1 MEKVLYILFA
11 LATVGALIVELIF
24 KAPGKGELLGAIAG
38 SAGLTI
44 GIAILGVVLVL
55 FARWRRKAVAG
66 FLVLAIALTI
76 ASAAS
81 SVYRSYGRFY
91 ASTEANCLS
100 STTEASHS
108 GEGDTEAEAETEG
121 ETDIRVEQ
129 AASPAYCTCLAK
141 EMTSPSM
148 RVLAKNWIQRGT
160 KEDAISRIE
169 MELYPE
175 AAANC
180 ASLQPAS

>member
-11 LATVGALIVELIF
+11 VATVGAFIVELIF
-24 KAPGKGELLGAIAG
+24 KAPGKGELLGAVAG
-38 SAGLTI
+38 SAGVTI
-44 GIAILGVVLVL
+44 GIAILGVLLVL
-55 FARWRRKAVAG
+55 FARRRKKAVAG
-66 FLVLAIALTI
+66 FLVLAIVLTI
-76 ASAAS
+76 AGATS
-81 SVYRSYGRFY
+81 SVHRSYGRFY

-100 STTEASHS
+100 STTEADAA
-108 GEGDTEAEAETEG
+108 GEMDTEAETDAEG
-121 ETDIRVEQ
+121 DVDARVAQ
-129 AASPAYCTCLAK
+129 AASPAYCTCLAN

-148 RVLAKNWIQRGT
+148 RVLATNWIQRGT
-160 KEDAISRIE
+160 KEDAVSRIE

>member
-11 LATVGALIVELIF
+11 LATVGAFIVELIF
-24 KAPGKGELLGAIAG
+24 KAPGKGELLGAVAG
-38 SAGLTI
+38 SAGVTI
-44 GIAILGVVLVL
+44 GIAILGVLLVI
-55 FARWRRKAVAG
+55 FAHRRRKAVAG
-66 FLVLAIALTI
+66 FLVLAIVLTI
-76 ASAAS
+76 AGAAS

-100 STTEASHS
+100 STTEASVATED
-108 GEGDTEAEAETEG
+108 GTEAEADTAG
-121 ETDIRVEQ
+121 ETAAVEEQ
-129 AASPAYCTCLAK
+129 ANGPAYCSCLAK

-148 RVLAKNWIQRGT
+148 RILATNWIHRGT

-180 ASLQPAS
+180 ASLQ